1 MTARDWLS
9 DWNFYVCGAIYMMAR
24 IALNVTATVMP
35 LYLTQTLGFV
45 GERTVDTH
53 FAIAAVPL
61 YAYVCSML
69 FSIIGQSRIQAR
81 FKNRK
86 APIIFAVFFT
96 TISSIP
102 LLLIEKESWSRQL
115 VYPCA
120 CL

>member
-1 MTARDWLS
+1 MSAR
-9 DWNFYVCGAIYMMAR
+9 V
-24 IALNVTATVMP
+24 ALNVTATIMP
-35 LYLTQTLGFV
+35 LYLTQSLGFV
-45 GERTVDTH
+45 GEKKIDTN

-69 FSIIGQSRIQAR
+69 FSIMGQSKIQAH

-86 APIIFAVFFT
+86 APMIFAVFFT

-102 LLLIEKESWSRQL
+102 LLLIEKENWSRQM